1 MTILTHDLHQAGHLE
16 KAQYAL
22 EIGRNDLAIELIE
35 KALLFD
41 PQNGYGF
48 FLLTRAYDQKGDD
61 RKALTWI
68 YEALR
73 LEPDAGIYHAYL
85 GKLLSSLGKNS
96 EADQAFQTALSFE
109 PYHPTIYNWY
119 GASLLER
126 YPKLALEYISKA
138 LELEP
143 EEHTNYLL
151 MGLAFEKMNDHSK
164 AEASL
169 QEALHLHP
177 ENVQVYKV
185 LGSYYLRRAQVKKA
199 FPLLKEAIRLNPE
212 DSDTREAFQVALK
225 SKSWFYRNLF
235 SYSLFLNKIGNWRWI
250 FVIMLYIVFPVTF
263 LLVQY
268 YPAYQTPIYIFLGVY
283 IIFFL
288 SMWLVEPLFN
298 WLIKRG
304 YMK

>member
-1 MTILTHDLHQAGHLE
+1 MTVLTHEPNQAGHFE

-35 KALLFD
+35 KALPFD
-41 PQNGYGF
+41 PQNAYGF
-48 FLLTRAYDQKGDD
+48 FLLTRAYDEKGDV

-73 LEPDAGIYHAYL
+73 LEPDSGIYHAYL
-85 GKLLSSLGKNS
+85 AKLLSSLGKTP
-96 EADQAFQTALSFE
+96 EADQSFQTALSLE

-126 YPKLALEYISKA
+126 NPSLALVYIQKA

-151 MGLAFEKMNDHSK
+151 LGLAFEQMKDYVQ
-164 AEASL
+164 AEAAL
-169 QEALHLHP
+169 QKALQLHP
-177 ENVQVYKV
+177 DHVQIYKV
-185 LGSYYLRRAQVKKA
+185 LGCYYLRRVQVKKA

-212 DSDTREAFQVALK
+212 DPDIREAFQVSLK
-225 SKSWFYRNLF
+225 SKSWFYRIFF
-235 SYSLFLNKIGNWRWI
+235 SYSMFLNKIGGWRWI
-250 FVIMLYIVFPVTF
+250 FVILLYILFPSIF
-263 LLVQY
+263 LLAQY
-268 YPAYQTPIYIFLGVY
+268 YPEYSTPIFSFLGFY
-283 IIFFL
+283 TLFFL
-288 SMWLVEPLFN
+288 SMWVVGPLFN

-304 YMK
+304 FIK